1 MTNKAVTTRIA
12 GPTSPGGW
20 HEAIYSVVL
29 ETTKSDG
36 SLEVSGDLLLD
47 FDYLFDLVPGANDT
61 IADNSFKFD
70 AKLPAHD
77 TKITD
82 SNVLITAHYVPQL
95 DGNAASA
102 QAFAICNA
110 VNLSSVGDLRLHAW
124 GLQKAS

>member
-20 HEAIYSVVL
+20 HEAIYTAVL

-47 FDYLFDLVPGANDT
+47 FDYLYDLKVGANDT
-61 IADNSFKFD
+61 IADNSFKID

-77 TKITD
+77 VAITD
-82 SNVLITAHYVPQL
+82 SNVLLTAHYIPQL
-95 DGNAASA
+95 DGNAAAA
-102 QAFAICNA
+102 QALAICNA
-110 VNLSSVGDLRLHAW
+110 VDLSSVGDLRLHAW
-124 GLQKAS
+124 GRQKAS